1 MISDFIVNIIYY
13 IIVFFLLIFKFCCCL
28 NCFLQTKNTSN
39 SVVVTSAQGNTSNDQ
54 GFVVYKFNNRSN
66 NTSNTS
72 FDTTNISSCT
82 NNVLNDFP
90 NEVVH
95 SSVITRTI
103 NTNNNQQQYN
113 CCQENESNPNKQKV
127 DAARYY
133 AAAAAALVHSEDN
146 NPEPYTMSPT
156 LQVRTQFPASSLQH
170 IKQESD
176 SDKSVSLHSTQV
188 INCQTSMPS
197 QSEKKVCILSS
208 SSKTN
213 YVN

>member
-1 MISDFIVNIIYY
+1 MS
-13 IIVFFLLIFKFCCCL
+13 
-28 NCFLQTKNTSN
+28 
-39 SVVVTSAQGNTSNDQ
+39 SAQGNTSNDQ

-82 NNVLNDFP
+82 SNVLNDFP

-176 SDKSVSLHSTQV
+176 SEKSVSLHSTQV

-197 QSEKKVCILSS
+197 QSEKKVCIYPGQV
-208 SSKTN
+208 KPFI
-213 YVN
+213 